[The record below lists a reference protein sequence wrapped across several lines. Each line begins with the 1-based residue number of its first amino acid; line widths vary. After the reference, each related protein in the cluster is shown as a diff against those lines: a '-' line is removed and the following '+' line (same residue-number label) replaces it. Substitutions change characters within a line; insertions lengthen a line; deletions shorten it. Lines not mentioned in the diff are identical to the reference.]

1 MDVLALRDNAKQ
13 ELQQIRDIETGMEY
27 LSKVRAIEVWAKAE
41 KKDAELQNMIAEQKI
56 RTQRVLGNLIR
67 EGQQRGEL
75 ASQSEHG
82 RGIQS
87 ASVTDGNTRK
97 TLFDIGI
104 TRKESSIFKAIADIP
119 EDVFDRAIE
128 ERKNAVDRAV
138 TELTTTAMLK
148 IANETKKQRRKD
160 YLETPSIE
168 TSKKYRVFYADPPWM
183 YNEVQ
188 HASEGNFHYKPL
200 GVHYPSMTLEEIQ
213 ALPIKQMS
221 EDSAVLFLWV
231 TSPFLEDSFSVIR
244 AWGFSYKTSMVW
256 DKVKHNVGNY
266 VSVRH
271 EFLLICTRGSC
282 LPDVRKLHDSVQVE
296 ERTEHSKKPEVFRAI
311 IDEIYPHGN
320 RIELFAREAHD
331 GWDSWG
337 NEV

>member
-41 KKDAELQNMIAEQKI
+41 KKDAELQNMIAEQKV
-56 RTQRVLGNLIR
+56 RTQRILGTLIK
-67 EGQQRGEL
+67 EGQQKGEI
-75 ASQSEHG
+75 ATQN
-82 RGIQS
+82 
-87 ASVTDGNTRK
+87 DGYNMYGVPDRDTIK
-97 TLFDIGI
+97 TLSDIGI
-104 TRKESSIFKAIADIP
+104 SRKESSVFKAIADIP
-119 EDVFDRAIE
+119 DDIFDRAIE
-128 ERKNAVDRAV
+128 ERKNAADKTIA
-138 TELTTTAMLK
+138 EITTTAMLK
-148 IANETKKQRRKD
+148 VANEMKKQQKRD
-160 YLETPSIE
+160 FLETPPIE

-244 AWGFSYKTSMVW
+244 SWGFSYKTSMVW

-271 EFLLICTRGSC
+271 EFLLICTKGSC